1 MTMCPKRVLLA
12 KKSAA
17 RNFLGQYF
25 SSQAGDL
32 ASPNIWQDTNAGQ

>member
-1 MTMCPKRVLLA
+1 MNTYSKWVLLA

-25 SSQAGDL
+25 SSQAGDF
-32 ASPNIWQDTNAGQ
+32 ASPNIWQNADAGQ